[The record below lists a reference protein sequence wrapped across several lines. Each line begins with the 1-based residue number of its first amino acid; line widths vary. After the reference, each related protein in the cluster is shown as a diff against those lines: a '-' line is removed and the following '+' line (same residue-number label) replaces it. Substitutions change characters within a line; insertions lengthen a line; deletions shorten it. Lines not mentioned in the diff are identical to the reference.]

1 MFGDAR
7 RAVVVGGVALF
18 ALGLLVGFLI
28 GRAGRSEA
36 LTEPS
41 PRPSATP
48 SPEPTVTTSP
58 PVVTP
63 SPGQEP
69 AITTEGQV
77 LLEGDR
83 PVVAAADTAPCE
95 ALVSPGL
102 LGECGEVPVAGTRIV
117 WVVQSDTTADG
128 SSAFAAR
135 VFTFVPDAGGWVEW
149 LQASDP
155 AGERWSEVNVLP
167 VDLTGDGVLELL
179 IGFRDV
185 DERLTLEYDIVGYDQ
200 NNLPQVLAHPNDA
213 ARGSVVVAGGEILEY
228 AAEYPNDEPAC
239 CPPSF
244 LRRTIAFEQGFFRVV
259 ATETSLPNSVPA
271 SQL

>member
-1 MFGDAR
+1 VFGDAR
-7 RAVVVGGVALF
+7 RAVVAGGIALF

-28 GRAGRSEA
+28 GRSGGDDVRMV
-36 LTEPS
+36 PS
-41 PRPSATP
+41 PQPSVTI

-69 AITTEGQV
+69 AITAEGQV
-77 LLEGDR
+77 LREGDR
-83 PVVAAADTAPCE
+83 PVVPVAATAPCQS
-95 ALVSPGL
+95 LVAPGL
-102 LGECGEVPVAGTRIV
+102 LGECGEVPVAGTRVV
-117 WVVQSDTTADG
+117 WVVQRDTTADG

-155 AGERWSEVNVLP
+155 AGERWSDVNVLP
-167 VDLTGDGVLELL
+167 ADLTGDGVPELL
-179 IGFRDV
+179 FGFREV
-185 DERLTLEYDIVGYDQ
+185 DDRLTLEYDIVGYGQD
-200 NNLPQVLAHPNDA
+200 NLPQVLAHPNDA

-228 AAEYPNDEPAC
+228 AAQYPNDEPAC
-239 CPPSF
+239 CPPEF
-244 LRRTIAFEQGFFRVV
+244 LRRTIAFEQGFFRVI
-259 ATETSLPNSVPA
+259 ATETVLPNVVPA

>member
-1 MFGDAR
+1 VFGDAR
-7 RAVVVGGVALF
+7 RAVVVGGIALF

-28 GRAGRSEA
+28 GRSGGSEVRA
-36 LTEPS
+36 EPS
-41 PRPSATP
+41 PQPNATT

-77 LLEGDR
+77 LREGDR
-83 PVVAAADTAPCE
+83 PVVTAAATAPCQS
-95 ALVSPGL
+95 LVSPGL
-102 LGECGEVPVAGTRIV
+102 LGECGEVPVAGTRVV
-117 WVVQSDTTADG
+117 WVVQRDTTPDG
-128 SSAFAAR
+128 SSAFAGR

-155 AGERWSEVNVLP
+155 AGERWSDVNVLP
-167 VDLTGDGVLELL
+167 ADLTGDGVPELL
-179 IGFRDV
+179 FGFREL
-185 DERLTLEYDIVGYDQ
+185 DERLTLEYDIVGYGQ

-228 AAEYPNDEPAC
+228 AAQYPNDEPAC
-239 CPPSF
+239 CPPEF
-244 LRRTIAFEQGFFRVV
+244 MRRTIAFEQGFFRVM
-259 ATETSLPNSVPA
+259 ATETVLPNAVPA

>member
-1 MFGDAR
+1 M
-7 RAVVVGGVALF
+7 F
-18 ALGLLVGFLI
+18 ALGLLVGYLI
-28 GRAGRSEA
+28 GRSGRGEVR
-36 LTEPS
+36 TEPS
-41 PRPSATP
+41 PQPTATT
-48 SPEPTVTTSP
+48 SSEPTVTTSP

-83 PVVAAADTAPCE
+83 PVVPVAATAPCQS
-95 ALVSPGL
+95 LVTPGL
-102 LGECGEVPVAGTRIV
+102 LGECGEVPVAGTRVV
-117 WVVQSDTTADG
+117 WVVQRDTTADG
-128 SSAFAAR
+128 SNAFSAR

-155 AGERWSEVNVLP
+155 AGERWSDVNVLP
-167 VDLTGDGVLELL
+167 ADLTGDGVPELL
-179 IGFRDV
+179 VGFREL
-185 DERLTLEYDIVGYDQ
+185 DERLTLEYDIVGYGQ

-228 AAEYPNDEPAC
+228 AAQYPNDEPAC

-244 LRRTIAFEQGFFRVV
+244 LRRTIAFEQGFFRVI
-259 ATETSLPNSVPA
+259 ASETVLPNSVSA

>member
-1 MFGDAR
+1 VFGDAR
-7 RAVVVGGVALF
+7 RAVVVGGIALF

-28 GRAGRSEA
+28 GRSGRNEVVA
-36 LTEPS
+36 EPS
-41 PRPSATP
+41 PLPSPTT

-58 PVVTP
+58 EVVTP

-77 LLEGDR
+77 LVEGDR
-83 PVVAAADTAPCE
+83 PVVTVAATASCGS
-95 ALVSPGL
+95 LVSPGL
-102 LGECGEVPVAGTRIV
+102 LGECGEVPVADTRVV
-117 WVVQSDTTADG
+117 WVVQRDTTTAG
-128 SSAFAAR
+128 ASSFTAR
-135 VFTFVPDAGGWVEW
+135 VFTFVSDAGGWVEW

-155 AGERWSEVNVLP
+155 SGDRWSDVNVLP
-167 VDLTGDGVLELL
+167 ADLTGDGVPELL
-179 IGFRDV
+179 FGFREV

-200 NNLPQVLAHPNDA
+200 NGIPQVVAHPNDA

-228 AAEYPNDEPAC
+228 AAQYPNAEPAC

-244 LRRTIAFEQGFFRVV
+244 LRRTIAFEQGFFRVI
-259 ATETSLPNSVPA
+259 ATETVLPNAVPA

>member
-7 RAVVVGGVALF
+7 RAVVVGGIALF

-28 GRAGRSEA
+28 GRSGDDDVV
-36 LTEPS
+36 TEPS
-41 PRPSATP
+41 PSPSATT
-48 SPEPTVTTSP
+48 SPGPTVTTSP
-58 PVVTP
+58 DVVTP

-83 PVVAAADTAPCE
+83 PVVAVAATAPCE
-95 ALVSPGL
+95 SLVSPGL
-102 LGECGEVPVAGTRIV
+102 LGECGEVPVSGTRVV
-117 WVVQSDTTADG
+117 WVVQRDTTADG
-128 SSAFAAR
+128 SSAFTAR

-155 AGERWSEVNVLP
+155 AGERWSDVNVLP
-167 VDLTGDGVLELL
+167 ADLTGDGVPELL
-179 IGFRDV
+179 VGFREV

-200 NNLPQVLAHPNDA
+200 NGIPQVLAHPNDA
-213 ARGSVVVAGGEILEY
+213 ARGSVVVAGGQILEY
-228 AAEYPNDEPAC
+228 AAQYPNDEPAC

-244 LRRTIAFEQGFFRVV
+244 LRRTIAFEQGFFRVI
-259 ATETSLPNSVPA
+259 ATETVLPNAVPA
-271 SQL
+271 SQV